1 MNKMKITLDM
11 KRLKNYILAGIA
23 VLSFSSCNDF
33 LDTVPKDALSPSTTW
48 QTEEDA
54 QKFAIGCYDGW
65 EDGAA
70 ILYMDCGS
78 DFGYN
83 NFPWEGFTNIGNGTV
98 SPGDPGWSFYDFST
112 VRKCNTFLENVDKI
126 KFASDATKKD
136 LVAQVRAIK
145 AYSYFIMN
153 FMYGGVPIIGNYQ
166 SAEEAQVPRNTE
178 AEVKKLVYD
187 ELDALIPDLN
197 VTPAVRGRIAKGA
210 ALAIKMR
217 SALYWGDYQRAKDA
231 AQAIIDL
238 KQYNLASG
246 TDGYANLFNVAGQGS
261 DEIILAVQY
270 VATTKSLGT
279 IGQMYNNG
287 DGGWSSI
294 VPTQNLVDAYEMSNG
309 LTKEETGSG
318 YDASHPFYGRDPRM
332 ALTVIV
338 PGSEFNGG
346 IYNTLD
352 KTINGQTNSNY
363 VTAADNTSRT
373 AMTWRKYL
381 DPMSQY
387 ADIWDT
393 NACPIVFRYAE
404 VLLTWAE
411 AANELTGPSAEVYD
425 KLDAIRQRVGMP
437 KVDRTKYATKDK
449 LRELIRRERSVE
461 FAGEGLRRADILRW
475 KDASG
480 KMVAETVL
488 NGTLQRVV
496 GTVNYKETE
505 PLKRATI
512 DINAAASDRKI
523 EDRVFHTYNR
533 YLPIPQ
539 GKISANPKL
548 EQNPGY
554 SK

>member
-1 MNKMKITLDM
+1 MNKMKITIDM

-54 QKFAIGCYDGW
+54 QEFAIGCYDGW

-83 NFPWEGFTNIGNGTV
+83 NFPWEGFTNIGNGTM

-126 KFASDATKKD
+126 KFASDAAKKD

-178 AEVKKLVYD
+178 EEVKKLVYD

-197 VTPAVRGRIAKGA
+197 VTPAARGRIAKGA

-238 KQYNLASG
+238 KQYNLAPG
-246 TDGYANLFNVAGQGS
+246 TDGYANLFNVSGQGS
-261 DEIILAVQY
+261 DEIILSVQY

-279 IGQMYNNG
+279 IGQMYNNA

-346 IYNTLD
+346 IFNSLD
-352 KTINGQTNSNY
+352 KTINGKTNANY
-363 VTAADNTSRT
+363 VTAADNSSKTGL
-373 AMTWRKYL
+373 TWRKYL

-411 AANELTGPSAEVYD
+411 AANELAGPSADVYD

-496 GTVNYKETE
+496 GTVNYNEAE

-512 DINAAASDRKI
+512 DTNATASDRKI
-523 EDRVFHTYNR
+523 EDRAFHTYNR